1 MLSTALS
8 FVNFSNSSSILLHS
22 DGSRLAKSDF
32 IEALSSTRDATDSGK
47 RRVPSDLS
55 TLPSLKACSEAFSF
69 CSDDDKRL
77 ATKLE
82 SLNEFSEA
90 DFTTLMSGFFVS
102 DDGEV
107 TAQGFGLEANVDL
120 SSAKALLLYS
130 AEIRRTKLEPETGVD
145 VTAGFKKTGAA
156 LSEPFVDGLF
166 AVSSGLGGA
175 VGNDVSFGLARL
187 NENLLTSCS
196 EVGFGDRTGGLLSVL
211 PSVNR
216 NIRLCSGGGSL
227 TLYIDYKPGL
237 LQQFVRSC
245 VGSNRARLPLL
256 GQAILNKQ
264 GHPKIQEI
272 FFFFYLTRFFQS

>member
-1 MLSTALS
+1 
-8 FVNFSNSSSILLHS
+8 
-22 DGSRLAKSDF
+22 
-32 IEALSSTRDATDSGK
+32 
-47 RRVPSDLS
+47 
-55 TLPSLKACSEAFSF
+55 
-69 CSDDDKRL
+69 
-77 ATKLE
+77 
-82 SLNEFSEA
+82 
-90 DFTTLMSGFFVS
+90 MSGFFVS

-216 NIRLCSGGGSL
+216 NIRLCSGGGVTDSVHRLQAWTIAAVCKVLCGIKSCKAATSGTSNDKQKTIPLNRRENYIPL
-227 TLYIDYKPGL
+227 T
-237 LQQFVRSC
+237 
-245 VGSNRARLPLL
+245 
-256 GQAILNKQ
+256 
-264 GHPKIQEI
+264 H
-272 FFFFYLTRFFQS
+272 